1 MGQCERVI
9 QCIPQWLKRKKG
21 LLLSAPGQASG
32 AGKVCCWLG
41 PWMDGWTD
49 GWMDGWMDGRMSQA
63 EMKIV
68 GHVEKNASLLFTFF
82 SIIPPIFLSTKNQC
96 GQAE

>member
-1 MGQCERVI
+1 MYPSVAE
-9 QCIPQWLKRKKG
+9 KKEGAVAVSPWPGFGSREG
-21 LLLSAPGQASG
+21 LLLAG
-32 AGKVCCWLG
+32 AMDG
-41 PWMDGWTD
+41 WMDGRMD

-82 SIIPPIFLSTKNQC
+82 SIISPIFLSTKNQC